1 MNILIVHEID
11 WIKKVPFEP
20 HHLAE
25 IFSTKQHQVFVIDC
39 AEPNLSDIQGGL
51 HTRIIKDYHRLYDD
65 ASITLIRLSSLLIK
79 GLNRLTYFLSCK
91 KTIKKILVE
100 NSIDLIFLY
109 GVATNG
115 IQCIEL
121 SRELNIPIVFRA
133 LDVAH
138 KLVRIPFLQNHTKKL
153 EKSIFSSADLVLT
166 TTPQLSNYAEEMGSN
181 SDCIKYF
188 PLGVNSRYFKPM
200 KKNNE
205 LLQELGIQTNDR
217 IILFMGTLYPFS
229 GIDHILKNFHLLLN
243 KIKQIKFVIIGG
255 GPDFNR
261 LKSLSNELQLNKNII
276 FTGFVEQKKIPE
288 YIAIADICLNPFVT
302 NTLTDRVIPTKI
314 LEYLACGKPVLSTP
328 LKGTVELLP
337 NENYGIVYSQL
348 DDFISSIE
356 KLLQNKAHLDK
367 LGENGF
373 SYVKKN
379 HYWDSL
385 ADQLI
390 KIFDNLIKNQNND

>member
-39 AEPNLSDIQGGL
+39 AEPNLSDILRGL
-51 HTRIIKDYHRLYDD
+51 HTSTIKDYHRLYDH
-65 ASITLIRLSSLLIK
+65 ASITLIRPSSLLIK

-138 KLVRIPFLQNHTKKL
+138 KLVRIPCLQNHTKKL

-205 LLQELGIQTNDR
+205 LFQELGIQTNDR

-229 GIDHILKNFHLLLN
+229 GIDHILKNFHLLQN

-288 YIAIADICLNPFVT
+288 YIAIADICLNPFVI

>member
-39 AEPNLSDIQGGL
+39 AEPNLSDILRGL
-51 HTRIIKDYHRLYDD
+51 HTSTIKDYHRLYDD
-65 ASITLIRLSSLLIK
+65 ASITLIRPSSLLIK

-138 KLVRIPFLQNHTKKL
+138 KLVRIPCLQNHTKKL

-229 GIDHILKNFHLLLN
+229 GIDHILKNFHLLQN

-288 YIAIADICLNPFVT
+288 YIAIADICLNPFVI

-390 KIFDNLIKNQNND
+390 KIFDNLIKNQNNE

>member
-217 IILFMGTLYPFS
+217 IILFLGTLYPFS
-229 GIDHILKNFHLLLN
+229 GIDHIVRNFHL
-243 KIKQIKFVIIGG
+243 
-255 GPDFNR
+255 
-261 LKSLSNELQLNKNII
+261 
-276 FTGFVEQKKIPE
+276 
-288 YIAIADICLNPFVT
+288 
-302 NTLTDRVIPTKI
+302 
-314 LEYLACGKPVLSTP
+314 
-328 LKGTVELLP
+328 
-337 NENYGIVYSQL
+337 
-348 DDFISSIE
+348 
-356 KLLQNKAHLDK
+356 
-367 LGENGF
+367 
-373 SYVKKN
+373 
-379 HYWDSL
+379 
-385 ADQLI
+385 
-390 KIFDNLIKNQNND
+390 

>member
-39 AEPNLSDIQGGL
+39 AEPNLSDIQRGL
-51 HTRIIKDYHRLYDD
+51 HTSIIKDYHRLYDD
-65 ASITLIRLSSLLIK
+65 ASITLIRPSSLLIK

-121 SRELNIPIVFRA
+121 SRELNIPIIFRA

-153 EKSIFSSADLVLT
+153 EKSVFSNADLVLT

-229 GIDHILKNFHLLLN
+229 GIDHILKNFHLLQN

-288 YIAIADICLNPFVT
+288 YIAITDICLSSFAINI
-302 NTLTDRVIPTKI
+302 LTDSIIPTKI

>member
-121 SRELNIPIVFRA
+121 SRELNIPIIFRA

-205 LLQELGIQTNDR
+205 LFQELGIQTNDR

-229 GIDHILKNFHLLLN
+229 GIDHILKNFHLLQN

-288 YIAIADICLNPFVT
+288 YIAIADICLNPFVI

>member
-39 AEPNLSDIQGGL
+39 AEPNLSDIQRGL
-51 HTRIIKDYHRLYDD
+51 HTSIIKDYHRLYDD

-217 IILFMGTLYPFS
+217 IILFMGTLYPWA
-229 GIDHILKNFHLLLN
+229 GIDHILKNFHLLQN

-288 YIAIADICLNPFVT
+288 YIAIADICLNPFVI

>member
-39 AEPNLSDIQGGL
+39 AEPNLSDIQRGL
-51 HTRIIKDYHRLYDD
+51 HTNIIKDYHRLYDD
-65 ASITLIRLSSLLIK
+65 ASITLIRPSSLLIK

-121 SRELNIPIVFRA
+121 SRELNIPIIFRA

-153 EKSIFSSADLVLT
+153 EKSVFSSADLVLT

-205 LLQELGIQTNDR
+205 LLQELGIQTNDHV
-217 IILFMGTLYPFS
+217 ILFMGTLYPWA
-229 GIDHILKNFHLLLN
+229 GIDHILKNFHLLQN

-288 YIAIADICLNPFVT
+288 YIAITDICLSSFAINI
-302 NTLTDRVIPTKI
+302 LTDSIIPTKI

-356 KLLQNKAHLDK
+356 KLLQNKTQLDK

-373 SYVKKN
+373 SYIKEN

-390 KIFDNLIKNQNND
+390 KIFDNLIKKQNNN

>member
-153 EKSIFSSADLVLT
+153 EKSVFSSADLVLT

-205 LLQELGIQTNDR
+205 LFQELGIQTNDR

-229 GIDHILKNFHLLLN
+229 GIDHILKNFHLLQN

-390 KIFDNLIKNQNND
+390 KIFDNLIKKQNNN

>member
-121 SRELNIPIVFRA
+121 SRELNIPIIFRA

-229 GIDHILKNFHLLLN
+229 GIDHILKNFHLLQN
-243 KIKQIKFVIIGG
+243 QIKQIKFVIIGG

-261 LKSLSNELQLNKNII
+261 LKSLTNELQLNKNII
-276 FTGFVEQKKIPE
+276 FTGFVEQKQIPE
-288 YIAIADICLNPFVT
+288 YIAIADICLNPFVI

>member
-121 SRELNIPIVFRA
+121 SRELNIPIIFRA

-217 IILFMGTLYPFS
+217 IILFMGTLYPWA
-229 GIDHILKNFHLLLN
+229 GIDHILKNFHLLQN

-288 YIAIADICLNPFVT
+288 YIAIADICLNPFVI

>member
-229 GIDHILKNFHLLLN
+229 GIDHILKNFHLLQN
-243 KIKQIKFVIIGG
+243 QIKQIKFVIIGG

-288 YIAIADICLNPFVT
+288 YIAITDICLSSFAINI
-302 NTLTDRVIPTKI
+302 LTDSIIPTKI

-328 LKGTVELLP
+328 LKGTVELFP

>member
-1 MNILIVHEID
+1 MC
-11 WIKKVPFEP
+11 KVV
-20 HHLAE
+20 
-25 IFSTKQHQVFVIDC
+25 K
-39 AEPNLSDIQGGL
+39 
-51 HTRIIKDYHRLYDD
+51 
-65 ASITLIRLSSLLIK
+65 ITS
-79 GLNRLTYFLSCK
+79 N
-91 KTIKKILVE
+91 
-100 NSIDLIFLY
+100 
-109 GVATNG
+109 
-115 IQCIEL
+115 
-121 SRELNIPIVFRA
+121 
-133 LDVAH
+133 
-138 KLVRIPFLQNHTKKL
+138 
-153 EKSIFSSADLVLT
+153 ADLVLT

-217 IILFMGTLYPFS
+217 IILFMGTLYPWA
-229 GIDHILKNFHLLLN
+229 GIDHILKNFHLLQN

-288 YIAIADICLNPFVT
+288 YIAITDICLSSFAINI
-302 NTLTDRVIPTKI
+302 LTDSIIPTKI

-390 KIFDNLIKNQNND
+390 KIFDNLIKNKNND

>member
-39 AEPNLSDIQGGL
+39 AEPNLSDIQRGL
-51 HTRIIKDYHRLYDD
+51 HTNIIKDYHRLYDD
-65 ASITLIRLSSLLIK
+65 ASITLIRPSSLLIK

-153 EKSIFSSADLVLT
+153 EKSVFSSADLVLT

-217 IILFMGTLYPFS
+217 IILFMGTLYPWA
-229 GIDHILKNFHLLLN
+229 GIDHILKNFHLLQN

-288 YIAIADICLNPFVT
+288 YIAITDICLSSFAINI
-302 NTLTDRVIPTKI
+302 LTDSIIPTKI

-356 KLLQNKAHLDK
+356 KLLQNKTQLDK

-390 KIFDNLIKNQNND
+390 KIFDNLIKNKNND

>member
-65 ASITLIRLSSLLIK
+65 ASITLIRPSSLLIK

-217 IILFMGTLYPFS
+217 IILFMGTLYPWA
-229 GIDHILKNFHLLLN
+229 GIDHILKNFHLLQN

-288 YIAIADICLNPFVT
+288 YIAIADICLNPFVI

-390 KIFDNLIKNQNND
+390 KIFDNLIKNKNND

>member
-39 AEPNLSDIQGGL
+39 AEPNLSDIQRGL
-51 HTRIIKDYHRLYDD
+51 HTSIIKDYHRLYDD
-65 ASITLIRLSSLLIK
+65 ASITLIRPSSLLIK

-217 IILFMGTLYPFS
+217 IILFMGTLYPWA
-229 GIDHILKNFHLLLN
+229 GIDHILKNFHLLQN

-288 YIAIADICLNPFVT
+288 YIAITDICLSSFAINI
-302 NTLTDRVIPTKI
+302 LTDSIIPTKI

-356 KLLQNKAHLDK
+356 KLLQNKTQLDK

-373 SYVKKN
+373 SYIKKN

-390 KIFDNLIKNQNND
+390 KIFDNLIKKQNNN

>member
-39 AEPNLSDIQGGL
+39 AEPNLSDILRGL
-51 HTRIIKDYHRLYDD
+51 HTSTIKDYHRLYDD

-229 GIDHILKNFHLLLN
+229 GIDHILKNFHLLQN
-243 KIKQIKFVIIGG
+243 QIKQIKFVIIGG

-288 YIAIADICLNPFVT
+288 YIAIADICLNPFVI

>member
-205 LLQELGIQTNDR
+205 LFQELGIQTNDR

-229 GIDHILKNFHLLLN
+229 GIDHILKNFHLLQN

-288 YIAIADICLNPFVT
+288 YIAIADICLNPFVI

>member
-25 IFSTKQHQVFVIDC
+25 MFSTKQHQVFVIDC
-39 AEPNLSDIQGGL
+39 AEPNLSDIQRGL
-51 HTRIIKDYHRLYDD
+51 HTSIIKDYHRLYDD
-65 ASITLIRLSSLLIK
+65 ASITLIRPSSLLIK

-121 SRELNIPIVFRA
+121 SRELNIPIIFRA

-229 GIDHILKNFHLLLN
+229 GIDHILKNFHLLQN
-243 KIKQIKFVIIGG
+243 QIKQIKFVIIGG

-288 YIAIADICLNPFVT
+288 YIAITDICLSSFAINI
-302 NTLTDRVIPTKI
+302 LTDSIIPTKI

-356 KLLQNKAHLDK
+356 KLLQNKTQLDK

-373 SYVKKN
+373 SYIKKN

>member
-65 ASITLIRLSSLLIK
+65 ASITLIRPSSLLIK

-205 LLQELGIQTNDR
+205 LFQELGIQTNDR

-229 GIDHILKNFHLLLN
+229 GIDHILKNFHLLQN

-288 YIAIADICLNPFVT
+288 YIAITDICLSSFAINI
-302 NTLTDRVIPTKI
+302 LTDSIIPTKI

>member
-121 SRELNIPIVFRA
+121 SRELNIPIIFRA

-229 GIDHILKNFHLLLN
+229 GIDHILKNFHLLQN

-288 YIAIADICLNPFVT
+288 YIAIADICLNPFVI

>member
-39 AEPNLSDIQGGL
+39 AEPNLSDIQRGL
-51 HTRIIKDYHRLYDD
+51 HTSIIKDYHRLYDD
-65 ASITLIRLSSLLIK
+65 ASITLIRPSSLLIK

-205 LLQELGIQTNDR
+205 LFQELGIQTNDR

-229 GIDHILKNFHLLLN
+229 GIDHILKNFQLLQN

-288 YIAIADICLNPFVT
+288 YIAITDICLSSFAINI
-302 NTLTDRVIPTKI
+302 LTDSIIPIKI

-356 KLLQNKAHLDK
+356 KLLQNKTQLDK

-373 SYVKKN
+373 SYIKKN

-390 KIFDNLIKNQNND
+390 KIFDNLIKKQNNN

>member
-217 IILFMGTLYPFS
+217 IILFMGTLYPWA
-229 GIDHILKNFHLLLN
+229 GIDHILKNFHLLQN

-288 YIAIADICLNPFVT
+288 YIAIADICLNPFVI

>member
-181 SDCIKYF
+181 PDCIKYF

-229 GIDHILKNFHLLLN
+229 GIDHILKNFHLLQN
-243 KIKQIKFVIIGG
+243 QIKQIKFVIIGG

-288 YIAIADICLNPFVT
+288 YIAIADICLNPFVI

-390 KIFDNLIKNQNND
+390 KIFDNLIKNKNND

>member
-205 LLQELGIQTNDR
+205 LFQELGIQTNDR

-229 GIDHILKNFHLLLN
+229 GIDHILKNFHLLQN

>member
-39 AEPNLSDIQGGL
+39 AEPNLSDILRGL
-51 HTRIIKDYHRLYDD
+51 HTSTIKDYHRLYDD

-229 GIDHILKNFHLLLN
+229 GIDHILKNFHLLQN
-243 KIKQIKFVIIGG
+243 QIKQIKFVIIGG

-288 YIAIADICLNPFVT
+288 YIAITDICLSSFAINI
-302 NTLTDRVIPTKI
+302 LTDSIIPTKI

>member
-39 AEPNLSDIQGGL
+39 AEPNLSDIQRGL
-51 HTRIIKDYHRLYDD
+51 HTSIIKDYHRLYDD
-65 ASITLIRLSSLLIK
+65 ASITLIRPSSLLIK

-217 IILFMGTLYPFS
+217 IILFMGTLYPWA
-229 GIDHILKNFHLLLN
+229 GIDHILKNFHLLQN

-288 YIAIADICLNPFVT
+288 YIAITDICLSSFAINI
-302 NTLTDRVIPTKI
+302 LTDSIIPTKI

-356 KLLQNKAHLDK
+356 KLLQNKTQLDK

>member
-217 IILFMGTLYPFS
+217 IILFMGTLYPLA
-229 GIDHILKNFHLLLN
+229 GIDHILKNFHLLQN

-390 KIFDNLIKNQNND
+390 KIFDNLIKKQNNN